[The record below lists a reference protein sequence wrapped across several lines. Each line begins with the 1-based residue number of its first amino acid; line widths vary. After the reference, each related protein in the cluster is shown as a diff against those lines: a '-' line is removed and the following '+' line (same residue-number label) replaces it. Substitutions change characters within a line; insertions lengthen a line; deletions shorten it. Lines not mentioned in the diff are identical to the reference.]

1 MKVVITMMMRMFL
14 QRKMIWV
21 AGGVPYVAWER
32 RGDLPMG
39 WNRMIMNILQ
49 IEEAGKKVLVNGCL
63 KWAF

>member
-21 AGGVPYVAWER
+21 AGVPYVAWER

-49 IEEAGKKVLVNGCL
+49 IEEAGKKSAC
-63 KWAF
+63 